1 MFSRSSADRS
11 ASFIFLHDEDMED
24 SGLGES
30 QLHASFDAFG
40 RTVSFSPSE
49 DTADEEERFESLLTG
64 LAQLA
69 NDVPTP
75 SNMSAISK
83 IEPFSGQDSSR
94 WIASATL
101 ILEANGVAKEKAVA
115 TAVTHFRG
123 PMLDWWAS
131 LSKEDKADLANWDTF
146 AKAVIGHCCGTNHV
160 RRSEAELAKLRCGL
174 DFFSFDA
181 EFTRLTIA
189 IPDMSPAE
197 KKRAFRAGLSGTNF
211 EQPLLVLPDDATLP
225 TMRDRVAQF
234 AAGQQRPTVAA
245 ISPSGESWE
254 AIESR
259 LNALEKSRDGN
270 NNNRWD
276 NNRNRDRGRD
286 RDRDRGRDGDL
297 RAKMIAKGICTK
309 CFRPWTKNPSCCSC
323 VSGACLA
330 SSSSSALFFLE
341 GSLSGKSIR
350 FLLDSGAS
358 HCFLNSRVADRLGLK
373 CSSAGISV
381 TFADSSSKPCRGRTV
396 AHVCVDSSDIEVEFL
411 VADIG
416 FDAILGLS
424 WLDIAQPQVQWQ
436 APDLFSYPVKASGF
450 TSTCPCPLC
459 APLCN

>member
-1 MFSRSSADRS
+1 VV
-11 ASFIFLHDEDMED
+11 EDKQV
-24 SGLGES
+24 G
-30 QLHASFDAFG
+30 
-40 RTVSFSPSE
+40 
-49 DTADEEERFESLLTG
+49 TA
-64 LAQLA
+64 
-69 NDVPTP
+69 
-75 SNMSAISK
+75 I
-83 IEPFSGQDSSR
+83 
-94 WIASATL
+94 
-101 ILEANGVAKEKAVA
+101 
-115 TAVTHFRG
+115 THFRG

-131 LSKEDKADLANWDTF
+131 LSDDDKSTLAGWKAF
-146 AKAVIGHCCGTNHV
+146 SKAVIDHCCGTNHV
-160 RRSEAELAKLRCGL
+160 RRHEADLARLRCGA
-174 DFFSFDA
+174 DFFAFDA

-211 EQPLLVLPDDATLP
+211 EQPLLVLPDDATLQ

-234 AAGQQRPTVAA
+234 AAGQQRPTLAA
-245 ISPSGESWE
+245 VIPSGESLETIE
-254 AIESR
+254 AR
-259 LNALEKSRDGN
+259 LNALEKSKDGN
-270 NNNRWD
+270 NNNRNRSWD
-276 NNRNRDRGRD
+276 NGRNRDRGRDRDRD

-330 SSSSSALFFLE
+330 SSSSSSALFFLE